1 MDLLERFPLAWCRAC
16 QRVQPTITFE
26 VFEAD
31 DKTDYDAVDLI
42 CGECQSIIATLHAPR
57 ESPLSATRGSLP
69 VRTAGYMATSEK
81 RGTRPEAAVG
91 VTPEVALRTLQ
102 NRETR

>member
-16 QRVQPTITFE
+16 QRVQPTLTFE

-57 ESPLSATRGSLP
+57 ES
-69 VRTAGYMATSEK
+69 
-81 RGTRPEAAVG
+81 
-91 VTPEVALRTLQ
+91 RTL
-102 NRETR
+102 REPRKPSRSCARLHGGK